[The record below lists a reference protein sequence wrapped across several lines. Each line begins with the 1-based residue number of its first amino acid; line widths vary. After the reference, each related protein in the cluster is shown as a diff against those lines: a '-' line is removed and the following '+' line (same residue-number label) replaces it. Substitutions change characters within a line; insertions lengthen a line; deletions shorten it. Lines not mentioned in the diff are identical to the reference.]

1 MVPCFVIYLESAL
14 IQDMAWYRYGARP
27 FLESMLNQRLL
38 GLCFFLGLKNLFCWS
53 FVFLFLLVFVFLFPL
68 ILFHLLFI
76 LFHLF
81 FQGDQLDSANFL
93 VDQLLYC
100 DFVPKSINCIKKS
113 E

>member
-53 FVFLFLLVFVFLFPL
+53 FVFLFLFVLFFIFFSL
-68 ILFHLLFI
+68 ILIHLLLI

-81 FQGDQLDSANFL
+81 FQGGQLDSANFL
-93 VDQLLYC
+93 VDQL
-100 DFVPKSINCIKKS
+100 
-113 E
+113 